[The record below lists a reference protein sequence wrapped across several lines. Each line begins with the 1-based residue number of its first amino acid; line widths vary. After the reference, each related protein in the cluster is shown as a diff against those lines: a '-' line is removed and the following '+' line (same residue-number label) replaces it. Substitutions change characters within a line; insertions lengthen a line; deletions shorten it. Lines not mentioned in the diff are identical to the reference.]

1 MELGIRSMSLDGIV
15 VNRYSKMCF
24 PVGVEMKKE
33 PLHPAESG
41 RTFVYA
47 AEQAREIVSNVNSEA
62 IFADGFDDAIMGY
75 GSNGAAVYDYDKCCH
90 ILMDTSDMD
99 ESEANEY
106 MQFNVVGAYVGDFTP
121 IFIHTFVA
129 IDDFHL
135 LQP

>member
-33 PLHPAESG
+33 PLHPA
-41 RTFVYA
+41 
-47 AEQAREIVSNVNSEA
+47 REIVSNVNSEA

-75 GSNGAAVYDYDKCCH
+75 DSNGAAVYDYDKCCH

-99 ESEANEY
+99 ESEAHEY